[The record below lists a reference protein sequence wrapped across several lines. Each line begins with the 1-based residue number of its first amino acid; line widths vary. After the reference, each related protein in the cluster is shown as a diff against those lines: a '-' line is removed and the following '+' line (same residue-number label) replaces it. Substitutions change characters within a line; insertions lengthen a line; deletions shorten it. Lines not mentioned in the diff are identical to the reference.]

1 MDDLVTKLLLIISG
15 ILTIVCVML
24 GAFAVYGF
32 FTNGATYKTIEKN
45 GVETQ
50 LVSTDHDTES
60 FFTMIPIITTVSN
73 GKGGTTTT
81 TSMMPMYS
89 EIDTLK
95 VNYKFEGKTYKLTTS
110 NFDVRKTSKNR
121 SIKFKDL
128 KELKAHKDDTY
139 VIVYMKDE

>member
-1 MDDLVTKLLLIISG
+1 MDNLAAKVLFIIAG

-60 FFTMIPIITTVSN
+60 FFTMIPIITTVSD
-73 GKGGTTTT
+73 GKSTTTI

-95 VNYKFEGKTYKLTTS
+95 VNYKFEGKTYKLATS